1 MKNISDFIIKRNKD
15 RVASFVLK
23 GKKKDENYIVYV
35 PDNCVKHFYYD
46 VRTHDTKVTIK
57 SPKTGNLK
65 EYYCK
70 ERGIFFGNKGNI
82 KKSCPRTWQ
91 VRYGEDFEEFDETTE
106 KYKETGK

>member
-1 MKNISDFIIKRNKD
+1 MKNLTEYITEANSGRL
-15 RVASFVLK
+15 ASFVLK

-46 VRTHDTKVTIK
+46 ARTHDTKVTIK
-57 SPKTGNLK
+57 SPKTGDLK
-65 EYYCK
+65 EYYCQEK
-70 ERGIFFGNKGNI
+70 GIFFSNNGNI

-91 VRYGEDFEEFDETTE
+91 VRYGEDWQEFDETSE